1 MTGTTRD
8 RDTAKDKDTV
18 KALLDQEGHTY
29 AEDAG
34 IKLRN
39 TPQPLYQV
47 LVAAC
52 LLSAR
57 IKASVAT
64 AAAHELFA
72 AGMRDPRKMRDATW
86 QQRVDALGRGH
97 YRRYDE
103 RTATQLGDGA
113 RLLLDRYGGD
123 LRRLRDEAGGDPDA
137 IRRALREVPGLGP
150 VGVEIFLREVQ
161 VVWPETGPLF
171 DAKALKGAERL
182 GLPARP
188 EDLADLVPEAAYA
201 VFAAALVR
209 AALDRHVVEEV
220 AGAQP

>member
-1 MTGTTRD
+1 MTRTTRH
-8 RDTAKDKDTV
+8 RDTAKDKATV
-18 KALLDQEGHTY
+18 KALLENEGHTY

-57 IKASVAT
+57 IKASMAT

-72 AGMRDPRKMRDATW
+72 AGMRDPRTMRDADW
-86 QQRVDALGRGH
+86 QQRVDALGKGH

-113 RLLLDRYGGD
+113 QLLLDRYGGD
-123 LRRLRDEAGGDPDA
+123 LRRLRDEADGDPDA

-161 VVWPETGPLF
+161 VLWPETGPLF
-171 DAKALKGAERL
+171 DDKALKGAERL
-182 GLPARP
+182 GLPTRP
-188 EDLADLVPEAAYA
+188 EELADLVPQAAYA

-220 AGAQP
+220 TAARP

>member
-1 MTGTTRD
+1 MTGATRE
-8 RDTAKDKDTV
+8 RDTAKDKATV
-18 KALLDQEGHTY
+18 EALLEHEGRTY
-29 AEDAG
+29 AEEAG
-34 IKLRN
+34 IRLRN

-72 AGMRDPRKMRDATW
+72 AGMRDPRRMRDATW

-113 RLLLDRYGGD
+113 QLILDRYGGD
-123 LRRLRDEAGGDPDA
+123 LRRLRDQADGDPGA

-161 VVWPETGPLF
+161 AVWPETRPVF
-171 DAKALKGAERL
+171 DGKALQGAERL
-182 GLPARP
+182 GLPTRP

-201 VFAAALVR
+201 VLADALVR
-209 AALDRHVVEEV
+209 AALDRHVADEV
-220 AGAQP
+220 AGARD

>member
-1 MTGTTRD
+1 MAGTTGH
-8 RDTAKDKDTV
+8 RDTTKDKATV
-18 KALLDQEGHTY
+18 KALLDSEGHTY

-39 TPQPLYQV
+39 TPQPLYQA

-64 AAAHELFA
+64 DAAHELFA
-72 AGMRDPRKMRDATW
+72 AGMRDPRRMRDATW

-113 RLLLDRYGGD
+113 ELLLDRYGGD
-123 LRRLRDEAGGDPDA
+123 LRRLRDEADGDPDE
-137 IRRALREVPGLGP
+137 IRRALRQVPGLGP

-161 VVWPETGPLF
+161 AVWPETGPLF
-171 DAKALKGAERL
+171 DGKALQGAERL

-188 EDLADLVPEAAYA
+188 EELAALVPKAAYA

-209 AALDRHVVEEV
+209 AALERRVVEEV
-220 AGAQP
+220 AEAQA

>member
-1 MTGTTRD
+1 MAAGTTHRD
-8 RDTAKDKDTV
+8 KAQDRATAE
-18 KALLDQEGHTY
+18 ALLKAEGRTY

-34 IKLRN
+34 ITMKN
-39 TPQPLYQV
+39 TPQPLYQA

-72 AGMRDPRKMRDATW
+72 AGMRNPRRMSEATW
-86 QQRVDALGRGH
+86 QQRVDALGKGH

-123 LRRLRDEAGGDPDA
+123 LRRLRDEAAEDPDEL
-137 IRRALREVPGLGP
+137 RRALRRIPGLGP
-150 VGVEIFLREVQ
+150 VGVDIFLREVQ
-161 VVWPETGPLF
+161 AVWPEAGPLF
-171 DAKALKGAERL
+171 DRKAVEGARRL
-182 GLPARP
+182 GLPDQP
-188 EDLADLVPEAAYA
+188 KELAALVPRKAHAA
-201 VFAAALVR
+201 FAAALVR
-209 AALDRHVVEEV
+209 AALDRQVVDEV
-220 AGAQP
+220 AQAQA